1 MCSTTLTVTSV
12 QSSNSSP
19 KPVTTGHQSTLNSYS
34 PAPAPSLKST
44 SQSQPVIVHKPSP
57 SIQSTW
63 HHQFEIP
70 DLHNFSGI
78 VKTAVE
84 TGIVTGL
91 ARREIIQVL
100 RTYMLRYT
108 IRPTSEQYQTVC
120 IKLITKYPNLKD
132 TEGDSTYVSK

>member
-19 KPVTTGHQSTLNSYS
+19 KPKPVTTGHQSTLNSYS
-34 PAPAPSLKST
+34 PAPSLIST

-63 HHQFEIP
+63 HYQFEIP